1 MKEQAN
7 IKVPS
12 LRYSL
17 IALLTIVI
25 IMVIGMILFKAPLQ
39 MMMFIG
45 LLVSIPFAMYLG
57 FTYKE
62 VEDFAFDMIR
72 KALQPAMI
80 LLAVGALIGAWIL
93 SGTVPTLIYAGLKTV
108 TPDFFLI
115 STLVLCTVVSL
126 ATGTSWGT
134 IGTAGI
140 AMMGVGG
147 VLGIPAGI
155 TAGAVVSGAVFGD
168 KMSPLSDST
177 NLAPA
182 VSGSSLIPH
191 IKHMAWTT
199 IPAYIITAI
208 LFFFIGLKYS
218 GGASVDAGVAETT
231 AVLAETF
238 NIGWIALIPAIVVLI
253 LLILKKPAFTSILIG
268 ALVGGLIAVLNEGAT
283 ISETL
288 NTLYNGSSIS
298 SENEFLNQLLNRGGV
313 TSMYGIVGL
322 FIFALGLGGILQGS
336 GILQSILDAL
346 SKKVKTDRGVIITTM
361 AVNYISNMVGATMSF
376 AAVMTGT
383 MMQPL
388 FRKHKI
394 EPKNLSRTIED
405 CGTLGAFLIPWNTS
419 VVFTATALGISGLS
433 FIPFVFLSIITP
445 IFTLIY
451 AITGFTLTKVQGDEY
466 IDSDELKSAG

>member
-1 MKEQAN
+1 MVQRSN
-7 IKVPS
+7 IKKPT
-12 LRYSL
+12 LGYSL
-17 IALLTIVI
+17 ITLLTIVI
-25 IMVIGMILFKAPLQ
+25 IIVIGMIVFNAPLQ
-39 MMMFIG
+39 MMMFIS
-45 LLVSIPFAMYLG
+45 LLASIPFAMYLG
-57 FTYKE
+57 YTYKQ

-80 LLAVGALIGAWIL
+80 ILAVGALIGAWIL
-93 SGTVPTLIYAGLKTV
+93 SGTVPTLIYAGLATV
-108 TPDFFLI
+108 TPNFFLV

-147 VLGIPAGI
+147 VLGVPPGI
-155 TAGAVVSGAVFGD
+155 TAGAIVSGAVFGD

-199 IPAYIITAI
+199 IPAYVITAVI
-208 LFFFIGLKYS
+208 FFFIGLNYS
-218 GGASVDAGVAETT
+218 GSASIDAGIAETT
-231 AVLAETF
+231 SLLAETF
-238 NIGWIALIPAIVVLI
+238 NIGWIALIPALVVLT

-268 ALVGGLIAVLNEGAT
+268 ALVGGVIAILNEGAS
-283 ISETL
+283 ISL
-288 NTLYNGSSIS
+288 ALDTLYNGSSVTS
-298 SENEFLNQLLNRGGV
+298 DNEFLNQLLNRGGV

-322 FIFALGLGGILQGS
+322 FIFALGLGGVLQGS
-336 GILQSILDAL
+336 GVLQSILDAL
-346 SKKVKTDRGVIITTM
+346 SKKVTSDRGLIISTM

-405 CGTLGAFLIPWNTS
+405 CGTLGSFLIPWNTS
-419 VVFTATALGISGLS
+419 VVFTTAALGVSALS

-451 AITGFTLTKVQGDEY
+451 AITGFTLTKLEGEEF
-466 IDSDELKSAG
+466 IDSDEQKTAV